1 MLVNA
6 ELSQDFSRLN
16 KQFKELVSALV
27 DIVNIPPVRVEVE
40 AVREGNFRGFDSR
53 RCQPVRHGGA
63 LRQ

>member
-40 AVREGNFRGFDSR
+40 AVREGNFRGFDSGR
-53 RCQPVRHGGA
+53 F
-63 LRQ
+63 